1 MQFFMNPLVTL
12 LSNETEDDDG
22 SLESSPHPPGR
33 LERIVWFL
41 NSVCIP
47 GVVMVGLLLNIACCS
62 TMRGSRLAAQTYSPY
77 FFWLAV
83 SDSAFLVSLL
93 IVWSTSV
100 GLTDLYTRDG
110 WCLTV
115 TYVSGV
121 CAFLAPWFHVG
132 LATDRF
138 LVTVCGHRSTPGL
151 RCSSLRSHVV
161 CLGLFLVAVPAYLN
175 SSLIYGVVETR
186 FGRLCVALPRFVSVV
201 QVLAELELLF
211 TVIIPSITIIALD
224 LATVFYLSTHCV
236 ARRRRPVTR
245 TTRLESGFYAH
256 DRASPCGLLEAA
268 ASPGDDLFGQPVV
281 VPASPTRNNRLL
293 SLLEVSPG
301 SSSSFDLPSVRS
313 SAAAAAAT
321 VSADVRPT
329 VSVVL
334 STVAF
339 LLLSLPAQLLQSW
352 VMLSSMSADAE
363 TTFQVPQQV
372 ILVQYLLLSIWY
384 VRFGCSFPLQLALN
398 PRVHAQLNLA
408 LKKIF
413 RFRLKRNNSD
423 FTSDSF

>member
-1 MQFFMNPLVTL
+1 MQFFMNPLVSL
-12 LSNETEDDDG
+12 LWNETEDG
-22 SLESSPHPPGR
+22 SQDPPQPLHPPAGR

-41 NSVCIP
+41 NSVCTP

-62 TMRGSRLAAQTYSPY
+62 TMRGSRLVAQTYAPY
-77 FFWLAV
+77 FIWLAV

-100 GLTDLYTRDG
+100 GLTDLYTSDG

-121 CAFLAPWFHVG
+121 SAFLAPWFHVG

-138 LVTVCGHRSTPGL
+138 LVTVCSHRSTP

-161 CLGLFLVAVPAYLN
+161 CLTLFLVAVPAYLN

-186 FGRLCVALPRFVSVV
+186 FGRLCVALPRFISIV

-211 TVIIPSITIIALD
+211 TVIIPSTAIIGLVTATAL
-224 LATVFYLSTHCV
+224 YLSTNCTAAA
-236 ARRRRPVTR
+236 ARRRKPGSRT
-245 TTRLESGFYAH
+245 TTRLESGFY
-256 DRASPCGLLEAA
+256 DRGSPCGLLETSAGPSA
-268 ASPGDDLFGQPVV
+268 GDDHFGQPVV
-281 VPASPTRNNRLL
+281 VPPTPTRRLDPSM

-301 SSSSFDLPSVRS
+301 SASSIRLPSVS
-313 SAAAAAAT
+313 
-321 VSADVRPT
+321 VDVRPT

-352 VMLSSMSADAE
+352 VMLSSMSAAAE
-363 TTFQVPQQV
+363 TTFQVSQQV
-372 ILVQYLLLSIWY
+372 ILVQHLLLSIWY

-398 PRVHAQLNLA
+398 PRVHAQLSMT
-408 LKKIF
+408 LKRTF
-413 RFRLKRNNSD
+413 RFPLKRGSSD
-423 FTSDSF
+423 FTADSF